1 MQKRKD
7 NLSERYKYSDS
18 FEPRKF
24 VWFKRKTTIHG
35 IRFYDFDASFT
46 VFDECCLLPKMGIT
60 WKYRNWRIAVELTS
74 RESFRAGYSESDR
87 ENSTRND
94 RREVVDTVESDVA
107 GWFTSKYESGS
118 LRENKQIGGA
128 A

>member
-1 MQKRKD
+1 
-7 NLSERYKYSDS
+7 
-18 FEPRKF
+18 
-24 VWFKRKTTIHG
+24 
-35 IRFYDFDASFT
+35 
-46 VFDECCLLPKMGIT
+46 MGIT
-60 WKYRNWRIAVELTS
+60 WKYRNWQIAVELTS